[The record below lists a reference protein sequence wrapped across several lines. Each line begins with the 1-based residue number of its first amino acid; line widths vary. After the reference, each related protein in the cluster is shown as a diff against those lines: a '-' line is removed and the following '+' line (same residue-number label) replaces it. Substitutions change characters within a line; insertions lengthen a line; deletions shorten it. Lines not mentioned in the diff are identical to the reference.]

1 MEGRASEVARRRVST
16 GHPAAR
22 IVLGMIAGAVATAA
36 TIGVV
41 DQLGS
46 LLYPLP
52 PEAGL
57 TTVVAADRA
66 VTTMP
71 FPGRLIVIAGWALA
85 AFVGGAVAAWIVG
98 RRWAVWPMAVLVV
111 SSVATLTAGLT
122 HPTWLIL
129 VGLLV
134 PWPCAA
140 AAMRFARHP

>member
-1 MEGRASEVARRRVST
+1 MSG

-22 IVLGMIAGAVATAA
+22 IVFGMIAGAVATVA
-36 TIGVV
+36 TIGIV
-41 DQLGS
+41 DQIGGF
-46 LLYPLP
+46 LYPLP

-66 VTTMP
+66 VAGLP
-71 FPGRLIVIAGWALA
+71 LAGRLIVIAGWALG
-85 AFVGGAVAAWIVG
+85 AFVGGMVAAWIVG

-111 SSVATLTAGLT
+111 SSVATMVAGLT

-129 VGLLV
+129 VGLLI